1 MVDAKKLKHARP
13 RFPHSTVQFAQVPIL
28 ALGTKVGTFLPLHVP
43 EGWRGREG
51 GDWATQTSNSEHE
64 FIFYGTRVPNSMPPR
79 IKLDKKDP
87 VRVLVTR
94 CRLPGGGPG
103 PHQAGP
109 THFYIN
115 TCISLRGIKFRPFLL
130 YLVTAKLSP
139 PVCDIPTG
147 G

>member
-1 MVDAKKLKHARP
+1 MPALDFRALQSSSRRFQFWHWVLKLEHFCLCMFQRGGGVGSG
-13 RFPHSTVQFAQVPIL
+13 R
-28 ALGTKVGTFLPLHVP
+28 GTG
-43 EGWRGREG
+43 
-51 GDWATQTSNSEHE
+51 ATQTSNSEHE
-64 FIFYGTRVPNSMPPR
+64 FIFYGLRVPNSMPPR

-130 YLVTAKLSP
+130 YLVTAELSP